1 MKLFTKVFLLVV
13 TISASL
19 LVIPNWQTIESA
31 DHGDAPALGTV
42 FRNDAKLTDLFTF
55 RDNNHLVIVL
65 CADPNIPVGATEYAF
80 QDDVTFEINIDRTT
94 DVSYADSA
102 ANALYGG
109 TVINPENIHP
119 DIRFTITFED
129 GHPRMV
135 VDGLHQDQNAVS
147 LFAGMR
153 DDPFIRGPRIG
164 RNIAAIVLKMPLP
177 FVNKD
182 QSQILVWATSR
193 VPQMPDPQ
201 ADLAGRA
208 LRSMF
213 TTTLNAMPPNQH
225 TSLLGLAPD
234 VVIYDTRFDAVYPNG
249 RGLNDD
255 VVDLVGN
262 PGLLASDA
270 PFPSTNDRPHSRKF
284 PYLAAPQ

>member
-1 MKLFTKVFLLVV
+1 MKLFTKVFLLIIAIGASILF
-13 TISASL
+13 ISDGR
-19 LVIPNWQTIESA
+19 TIESA
-31 DHGDAPALGTV
+31 DHGDAPALGNV
-42 FRNDAKLTDLFTF
+42 FRNDAKLTDLFAF
-55 RDNNHLVIVL
+55 KDNNQLVVVL
-65 CADPNIPVGATEYAF
+65 CADPNIPVGATGYAF
-80 QDDVTFEINIDRTT
+80 QDDVTFEINIDHST
-94 DVSYADSA
+94 DVSYEDAS

-119 DIRFTITFED
+119 DIKFTITFED
-129 GHPRMV
+129 GQPRMV

-164 RNIAAIVLKMPLP
+164 RNIGAMVLRMPLP

-182 QSQILVWATSR
+182 QTQILVWATSR

-213 TTTLNAMPPNQH
+213 TTTLNAMPPDQH
-225 TSLLGLAPD
+225 TSLLGLSPD
-234 VVIYDTRFDAVYPNG
+234 VLIYDTQFDAVYPNG

-262 PGLLASDA
+262 AGLLASDA
-270 PFPSTNDRPHSRKF
+270 PFPSTNDRQHSRKF
-284 PYLAAPQ
+284 PYLAPPQ